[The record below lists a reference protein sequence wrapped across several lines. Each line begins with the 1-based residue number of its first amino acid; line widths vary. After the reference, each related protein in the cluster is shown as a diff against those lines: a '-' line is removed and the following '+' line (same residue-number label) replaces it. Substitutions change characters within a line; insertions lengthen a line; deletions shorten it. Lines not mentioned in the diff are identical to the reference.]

1 MSMYYSNVNV
11 TTDTFTTWLTRTN
24 QLLDALNTKVVTTDS
39 NTTIGNTA
47 ISGTFTSN
55 TVFTRTITGG
65 EFGNTQPLVVGSNTN
80 ITGLLSVTS
89 NTSVGGTLT
98 VTGNITMAN
107 GEQVWHSNN
116 DGVGS
121 GLDADLV
128 QGRQSNASLEANTV
142 VLRNENNDIFSN
154 TLHMASTQVSSNTDT
169 IFYSSANNS
178 ILKNDSVGFRTSLD
192 VYSKT
197 ETDSQISNTATV
209 TDAAAVAYAI
219 ALG

>member
-1 MSMYYSNVNV
+1 MYYSNVNV
-11 TTDTFTTWLTRTN
+11 TTDNFTTWFTRTN
-24 QLLDALNTKVVTTDS
+24 QLLDALNTKIVTTDS

-55 TVFTRTITGG
+55 TVYTKALTGG
-65 EFGNTQPLVVGSNTN
+65 SFGNTQSLPIGSNTS
-80 ITGLLSVTS
+80 ITGTLSATG
-89 NTSVGGTLT
+89 NTSIGGTLI
-98 VTGNITMAN
+98 VNGNITMAN

-154 TLHMASTQVSSNTDT
+154 TLHMASTQTSSNNDT

-197 ETDSQISNTATV
+197 ETDSQISNTAAV